1 MPRSLLGTRIRE
13 NRRSKG
19 VSQAALAKQ
28 AGISASYL
36 NLIEHNRRGI
46 GGKTLLALARVLEV
60 DPRSLNEGA
69 DQALVGRVEQAA
81 ALAPTI
87 ACEVDKTEEF
97 IARFHGFA
105 RLIGR
110 QFDRAKVQDE
120 TLQAMSDQMN
130 SDPFFSEAMH
140 LMLSNITTI
149 KSTAE
154 ILSDEGGLPSDLKQ
168 RFLSNL
174 LSETERLAKTAT
186 DILQH
191 FEPNTQSD
199 AHASDTAPAEAIL
212 ERHDYYIS
220 QLEGNFISPI
230 DYVAK
235 LNLPKADDKEAVD
248 VLARYSAIIQKLPI
262 DTFLSFAKECQ
273 YDPVSISQKLNVPL
287 HTVMRRLAHLPKHD
301 NIPRFGILECDGSG
315 AVIFRKQLP
324 TLALPRYGSACPLWP
339 IYRSFSQPLQPIK
352 AFINTPTGERFLTYS
367 LAQYADQNT
376 VGLPARTTA
385 IMVFTPDYEMFM
397 PKPQIASQPNLAV
410 GLQCSVCPRDNCDAR
425 RAKYL
430 LQ

>member
-13 NRRSKG
+13 NRRSKKI
-19 VSQAALAKQ
+19 SQAALAKQ

-60 DPRSLNEGA
+60 DPRSFIEGA
-69 DQALVGRVEQAA
+69 DQALVGRVKQAA
-81 ALAPTI
+81 AMVPAI

-120 TLQAMSDQMN
+120 TLQAVTDQMN

-154 ILSDEGGLPSDLKQ
+154 ILSDDQDIPVALKN

-174 LSETERLAKTAT
+174 LTETEKLAQTAA

-191 FEPNTQSD
+191 FEPSTQEDGISSD
-199 AHASDTAPAEAIL
+199 SAPAEAIL
-212 ERHDYYIS
+212 EKNDFFIQ
-220 QLEGNFISPI
+220 QLEGNFISPA
-230 DYVAK
+230 DYTAR
-235 LNLPKADDKEAVD
+235 LNLPKADEDEATDTLV
-248 VLARYSAIIQKLPI
+248 RYSAIIRKLPI
-262 DTFLSFAKECQ
+262 DDFLNAAKTYK
-273 YDPVSISQKLNVPL
+273 YDPVVLSQKLNVSL
-287 HTVMRRLAHLPKHD
+287 SVVLRRLAHLPKHD
-301 NIPRFGILECDGSG
+301 EIPRFGIMECDGSG

-339 IYRSFSQPLQPIK
+339 IYRSLSQPLQPIK

-367 LAQYADQNT
+367 LTQYVDQNT
-376 VGLPARTTA
+376 IGLPSRTTA
-385 IMVFTPDYEMFM
+385 IMVFTPDYEMFLT
-397 PKPQIASQPNLAV
+397 KPEIALQPNLAV
-410 GLQCSVCPRDNCDAR
+410 GLQCSVCPRVNCEAR

>member
-87 ACEVDKTEEF
+87 ACETDKTEEF

-199 AHASDTAPAEAIL
+199 AHSSDTAPAEAIL
-212 ERHDYYIS
+212 ERNDYYIS

-235 LNLPKADDKEAVD
+235 LNLTKADDKEAVD
-248 VLARYSAIIQKLPI
+248 VLARYSAIVQKLPI
-262 DTFLSFAKECQ
+262 DTFLSFAKD
-273 YDPVSISQKLNVPL
+273 YHFDPVSISQKLNVPL

-410 GLQCSVCPRDNCDAR
+410 GLQCSVCPRNNCDAR

>member
-1 MPRSLLGTRIRE
+1 MSRSLLGTRIRE
-13 NRRSKG
+13 NRRSKKI
-19 VSQAALAKQ
+19 SQAALAKQ

-60 DPRSLNEGA
+60 DPRSFTEGA
-69 DQALVGRVEQAA
+69 DQALVGRVKQAA
-81 ALAPTI
+81 AMVPTI
-87 ACEVDKTEEF
+87 TCEIDKTEEF

-120 TLQAMSDQMN
+120 TLQAVTDQMN

-140 LMLSNITTI
+140 LLISNITTI

-154 ILSDEGGLPSDLKQ
+154 ILSDGQDIPAALRN

-174 LSETERLAKTAT
+174 LTETERLAQTAT

-191 FEPNTQSD
+191 FEPGTQGDNTPN
-199 AHASDTAPAEAIL
+199 DTTPVETIL
-212 ERHDYYIS
+212 EKNNFFIN
-220 QLEGNFISPI
+220 QLEGNSISPA
-230 DYVAK
+230 DYAAR
-235 LNLPKADDKEAVD
+235 LNLSKSDEDEAVD
-248 VLARYSAIIQKLPI
+248 ALVKYCAITQELPI
-262 DTFLSFAKECQ
+262 DTFLSIAKPCN
-273 YDPVSISQKLNVPL
+273 YDPIILSQKLNVSL
-287 HTVMRRLAHLPKHD
+287 SVVLRRLAHLPMREE
-301 NIPRFGILECDGSG
+301 IPRFGMMECDGSG

-339 IYRSFSQPLQPIK
+339 IYRSLSQPLQPIK

-376 VGLPARTTA
+376 IGLPSRTTA
-385 IMVFTPDYEMFM
+385 IMVFTPDYEMFLT
-397 PKPQIASQPNLAV
+397 KPEIALQPNLAV
-410 GLQCSVCPRDNCDAR
+410 GLQCSVCPRVNCEAR
-425 RAKYL
+425 RTKYL

>member
-13 NRRSKG
+13 NRRSKKI
-19 VSQAALAKQ
+19 SQAALAKQ

-60 DPRSLNEGA
+60 DPRSFTEGA
-69 DQALVGRVEQAA
+69 DQALVGRVKQAA
-81 ALAPTI
+81 AMAPTI
-87 ACEVDKTEEF
+87 ACEIDKTEEF

-120 TLQAMSDQMN
+120 TLQAVTDQMN

-140 LMLSNITTI
+140 LLVSNITTI

-154 ILSDEGGLPSDLKQ
+154 ILSDGQGIPAALRN

-174 LSETERLAKTAT
+174 LTETERLAQTAT

-191 FEPNTQSD
+191 FEPSTQGDDIS
-199 AHASDTAPAEAIL
+199 SDTTPAETIL
-212 ERHDYYIS
+212 EKNDFFIN
-220 QLEGNFISPI
+220 QLEGNFISPV
-230 DYVAK
+230 DYAARLK
-235 LNLPKADDKEAVD
+235 LSKADEDETVD
-248 VLARYSAIIQKLPI
+248 VLVKYSAITQKLPI
-262 DTFLSFAKECQ
+262 DTFLSIAKPCN
-273 YDPVSISQKLNVPL
+273 YDPIMLSQKLNVSL
-287 HTVMRRLAHLPKHD
+287 SVVLRRLAHLPKRED
-301 NIPRFGILECDGSG
+301 IPRFGIMECDGSG

-339 IYRSFSQPLQPIK
+339 IYRSLSQPLQPIK

-367 LAQYADQNT
+367 LTQYADQNT
-376 VGLPARTTA
+376 VGLPSRTTA
-385 IMVFTPDYEMFM
+385 IMVFTPDYEMFLT
-397 PKPQIASQPNLAV
+397 KPEIALQPNLAV
-410 GLQCSVCPRDNCDAR
+410 GLQCSVCPRANCDAR

>member
-60 DPRSLNEGA
+60 DPRSLSEGA

-87 ACEVDKTEEF
+87 ACEIDKTEEF

-120 TLQAMSDQMN
+120 TLQALADQMN

-154 ILSDEGGLPSDLKQ
+154 ILSDGVDLPSDLKS

-174 LSETERLAKTAT
+174 LSESERLAQTAT
-186 DILQH
+186 DVLQH
-191 FEPNTQSD
+191 FEPSSQKDNTTN
-199 AHASDTAPAEAIL
+199 DTAPAEAIL
-212 ERHDYYIS
+212 EKNDYFIE
-220 QLEGNFISPI
+220 QLEDNSISPV
-230 DYVAK
+230 DYIAR
-235 LNLPKADDKEAVD
+235 LNLPQSDENEAVD
-248 VLARYSAIIQKLPI
+248 AMTRYSSIIRKLPI
-262 DTFLSFAKECQ
+262 GAFLDSAKQ
-273 YDPVSISQKLNVPL
+273 LNFDPIALSRKLNVPL
-287 HTVMRRLAHLPKHD
+287 STVLKRFAHMPNHD
-301 NIPRFGILECDGSG
+301 GIPRFGIMECDGSG

-339 IYRSFSQPLQPIK
+339 IYRSLSQPLQPIK

-367 LAQYADQNT
+367 LTQYADHNT
-376 VGLPARTTA
+376 IGMPSRATA
-385 IMVFTPDYEMFM
+385 IMVFTPDYDMILS
-397 PKPQIASQPNLAV
+397 KPEITMQPNLHV
-410 GLQCSVCPRDNCDAR
+410 GLQCSVCPRDQCDAR

>member
-13 NRRSKG
+13 NRRSKKI
-19 VSQAALAKQ
+19 SQAALAKQ

-60 DPRSLNEGA
+60 DPRSFTEGA
-69 DQALVGRVEQAA
+69 DQALVGRVKQAA
-81 ALAPTI
+81 AMAPTI

-120 TLQAMSDQMN
+120 TLQAVTDQMN

-140 LMLSNITTI
+140 LLVSNITTI
-149 KSTAE
+149 KSTVE
-154 ILSDEGGLPSDLKQ
+154 ILSDGQGIPAALRN

-174 LSETERLAKTAT
+174 LTETERLAQTAT

-191 FEPNTQSD
+191 FEPSAEGD
-199 AHASDTAPAEAIL
+199 DISSDTTAAETIL
-212 ERHDYYIS
+212 EKNDFFIN
-220 QLEGNFISPI
+220 QLEGNFISPV
-230 DYVAK
+230 DYAAR
-235 LNLPKADDKEAVD
+235 LNLSKADEDETVD
-248 VLARYSAIIQKLPI
+248 ALIKYSAITQKLPI
-262 DTFLSFAKECQ
+262 DTFLSIAKPCN
-273 YDPVSISQKLNVPL
+273 YDPIILSQKLNVSL
-287 HTVMRRLAHLPKHD
+287 SVVLRRLAHLPKRED
-301 NIPRFGILECDGSG
+301 IPRFGIMECDGSG

-339 IYRSFSQPLQPIK
+339 IYRSLSQPLQPIK

-376 VGLPARTTA
+376 VGLPSRTTA
-385 IMVFTPDYEMFM
+385 IMVFTPDYEMFLT
-397 PKPQIASQPNLAV
+397 KPEIALQPNLAV
-410 GLQCSVCPRDNCDAR
+410 GLQCSVCPRANCEAR

>member
-1 MPRSLLGTRIRE
+1 MARSLLGTRIRE

-87 ACEVDKTEEF
+87 TCETDKTEEF

-154 ILSDEGGLPSDLKQ
+154 ILSDEEGLSDKLKQ

-174 LSETERLAKTAT
+174 LSETERLAQTAT

-191 FEPNTQSD
+191 FEPSAQKD
-199 AHASDTAPAEAIL
+199 GIISDTAPAEAIM
-212 ERHDYYIS
+212 ENNDYFIK

-230 DYVAK
+230 DYVARQNIAK
-235 LNLPKADDKEAVD
+235 SDEKETLDALV
-248 VLARYSAIIQKLPI
+248 RYSSIIQKLPI
-262 DTFLSFAKECQ
+262 DTFLSFAKECH
-273 YDPVSISQKLNVPL
+273 YDPIKISRKMNVPL
-287 HTVMRRLAHLPKHD
+287 NVVMCRFAHLPKHD
-301 NIPRFGILECDGSG
+301 DIPRFGILECDGSG

-324 TLALPRYGSACPLWP
+324 TLSLPRYGSACPLWP
-339 IYRSFSQPLQPIK
+339 IYRSLSQPLQPIK

-367 LAQYADQNT
+367 LAQYADQNAI
-376 VGLPARTTA
+376 GLPARTTA
-385 IMVFTPDYEMFM
+385 IMIFTPDYEMFM
-397 PKPQIASQPNLAV
+397 PKSEIALQPNLAV
-410 GLQCSVCPRDNCDAR
+410 GLQCSVCPRDNCAAR